1 MKKTCPVEGCHGNGL
16 GVVEGKEGGRLQGTW
31 RCIPGLDHCGGKTLG
46 SGAAAEAPQREEPNQ
61 KMCFSIALAKNYAD
75 GEECTPHST
84 WRRIINAIIL
94 LYSF

>member
-1 MKKTCPVEGCHGNGL
+1 MVTDWGWWQ
-16 GVVEGKEGGRLQGTW
+16 GKEGGRLQGTW

-75 GEECTPHST
+75 GEEWNPLHTAHGGE
-84 WRRIINAIIL
+84 L
-94 LYSF
+94 LTR